1 MAASVSGSSK
11 PSIAII
17 QDLES
22 KMSAAIGKEQFEQLC
37 KEKITLNFRFVASPF
52 TYATVVE
59 EQAQFQALMQEFHT
73 ASLPSQISL
82 IFEKVF
88 SLHYKTR
95 DPEAF
100 EEERKR
106 YVANLQNHFIASL
119 KEQVSKLTCWDA
131 VKERDLEKLKN
142 LRKSGSH
149 WGYKIMETA
158 KYMLEDPYASPYDRE
173 KSIAIVNWI
182 DTEQDLEEMQK
193 LEKQLEEM
201 GIKGNE
207 LQMMHYS
214 HAGMAQR
221 FVDDSMS
228 YIFLPFYGVI
238 QMEWRPSRNNAILEE
253 CFDKALEKYGK
264 IGMPHWINQK
274 NIRLKQIR
282 ELQIEG
288 LNLLI
293 DKLGALNKETK
304 AV

>member
-17 QDLES
+17 QALES
-22 KMSAAIGKEQFEQLC
+22 KLKSAIGKEQFEQLC
-37 KEKITLNFRFVASPF
+37 KERITLNFKFVASPF
-52 TYATVVE
+52 TYATEVE
-59 EQAQFQALMQEFHT
+59 EQAQFQALMQEFH
-73 ASLPSQISL
+73 AESLPSQISL

-88 SLHYKTR
+88 SLHFKTR
-95 DPEAF
+95 DPKAF

-106 YVANLQNHFIASL
+106 YVANMQKQFIASL
-119 KEQVSKLTCWDA
+119 EEQVSKLTCWNA

-142 LRKSGSH
+142 LRKSGTC
-149 WGYKIMETA
+149 WGYKLLETA
-158 KYMLEDPYASPYDRE
+158 KHMVEDPFASILERAR
-173 KSIAIVNWI
+173 SIAIMNWI

-193 LEKQLEEM
+193 LEEQLEEM
-201 GIKGNE
+201 GVKGDE
-207 LQMMHYS
+207 LKMMHYS

-221 FVDDSMS
+221 FVDDSIS
-228 YIFLPFYGVI
+228 YIFLPFYGAI

-253 CFDKALEKYGK
+253 CFDEALEKYGK
-264 IGMPHWINQK
+264 IGMPDWINQK